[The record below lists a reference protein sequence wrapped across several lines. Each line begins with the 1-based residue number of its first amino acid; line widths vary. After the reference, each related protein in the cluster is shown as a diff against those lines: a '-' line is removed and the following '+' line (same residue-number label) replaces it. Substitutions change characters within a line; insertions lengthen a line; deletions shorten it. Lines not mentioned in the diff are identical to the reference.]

1 MSRIIKQ
8 IAKKNGV
15 SPNQVK
21 KDMKEAIRMAM
32 LNRNST
38 PQSKALWDKLSPD
51 GKEPSV
57 EQFIAFCCAQI

>member
-1 MSRIIKQ
+1 MSKLIKQ

-15 SPNQVK
+15 SAKQVK
-21 KDMKEAIRMAM
+21 KDIKEAIHIAM
-32 LNRNST
+32 LSRNST
-38 PQSKALWDKLSPD
+38 PESKALWDKLSPD